1 MTSAAPEIV
10 VPDLPDKVDY
20 EAIAKRLGAFNE
32 SKAGSS
38 EFQEL
43 AILLRE
49 PGSGETIGGLWGRS
63 AYGWVFVQLMFVP
76 EALRRRGLGS
86 RLLQMAEK
94 IGEQRG
100 CGGIWLDTFS
110 FQARGFYERHGYTV
124 FGTLDD
130 HPPGGKHFFLS
141 KSLKVAGGAS

>member
-1 MTSAAPEIV
+1 MTLDIV
-10 VPDLPDKVDY
+10 VPDLPYQLDY

-38 EFQEL
+38 GYEGL
-43 AILLRE
+43 AILLRD
-49 PGSGETIGGLWGRS
+49 PGSGETVGGLWGRS

-76 EALRRRGLGS
+76 DTFRRKGLGT

-94 IGEQRG
+94 IGEQRWCKG
-100 CGGIWLDTFS
+100 VWLDTFS

-141 KSLKVAGGAS
+141 KTLRPVAGT